1 MSRNFPHIIAKVYR
15 EPWLITPQKHRA
27 IQSVL
32 EARMDGI
39 LPSDNDADEPEGMSR
54 DGAFAIIPVHG
65 IIGKHLSSIEMEC
78 GGCDLDAVNAMIS
91 EAEQD
96 DSIET
101 IVFDFRTPGG
111 TVTGVPETGRR
122 IASIAKKTIAF
133 TDSECCSAGYWLAS
147 QCKHF
152 YLTETATTGSIG
164 VYSVF
169 EDWSRALENEGV
181 KVNAISS
188 GKYKLAGAYF
198 KPMTDDERTMF
209 QDSVD
214 KLHTQFKEAVRR
226 NREVPDSAME
236 GQCYDGLEAVE
247 IGLADGLVE
256 SIDDLLS

>member
-39 LPSDNDADEPEGMSR
+39 LPGDDEADEPAGMAR
-54 DGAFAIIPVHG
+54 DGSTAIIPVHG
-65 IIGKHLSSIEMEC
+65 VIGKHLSMLEMSS

-101 IVFDFRTPGG
+101 IIFDFRTPGG
-111 TVTGVPETGRR
+111 TVTGVPETARR
-122 IASIAKKTIAF
+122 IASISKKTIGF

-147 QCKHF
+147 QCKQF
-152 YLTETATTGSIG
+152 YLTETAATGSIG

-169 EDWSRALENEGV
+169 EDYSRALENEGV

-188 GKYKLAGAYF
+188 GKFKLAGAYF
-198 KPMTDDERTMF
+198 KPMTDDERKMF
-209 QDSVD
+209 QAGVD
-214 KLHTQFKEAVRR
+214 KLHAQFKEAVRR

-236 GQCYDGLEAVE
+236 GQCFDGLEALEV
-247 IGLADGLVE
+247 GLADGLVE
-256 SIDDLLS
+256 SIDELLS